1 MDAWRGGLMFPSIYE
16 DTPCPMDGYE
26 GYTFRILA
34 NPTQQVKI
42 DWVLG
47 NLGDP
52 SCPECQKLNGPARG
66 KPKADEPPTARR
78 HCERHSQARMQFARA
93 AIAIYGTS
101 KVSGFDF
108 SDEAAAL
115 ASFDQDMPDEFLTWL
130 YMAPGALWEQRA
142 ETLKKRVLTPSS
154 SVST

>member
-1 MDAWRGGLMFPSIYE
+1 MFPTLYE

-26 GYTFRILA
+26 GYTFRLLA

-52 SCPECQKLNGPARG
+52 ECPECQKLNGPARG
-66 KPKADEPPTARR
+66 KPRADELPTERR
-78 HCERHSQARMQFARA
+78 HCERHTQARAQFARA
-93 AIAIYGTS
+93 AAAIYGSS

-108 SDEAAAL
+108 SSEAAAL
-115 ASFDQDMPDEFLTWL
+115 ASFEQDMPDEFLAWL
-130 YMAPGALWEQRA
+130 YMAPRALWDRRA
-142 ETLKKRVLTPSS
+142 EELRKKVLTPSS
-154 SVST
+154 NGSS